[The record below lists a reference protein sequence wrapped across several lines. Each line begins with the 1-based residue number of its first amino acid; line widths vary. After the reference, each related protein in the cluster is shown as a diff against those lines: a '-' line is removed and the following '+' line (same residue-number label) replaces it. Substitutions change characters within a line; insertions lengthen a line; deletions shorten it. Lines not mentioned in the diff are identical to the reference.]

1 MLGEFGSTLTN
12 PIDKVWLQDLM
23 RYTGSGVNG
32 MSFTYWAW
40 NPNSGDT
47 GGIVMDDWVTVR
59 QEKQAILQ
67 PYLIAPTP

>member
-1 MLGEFGSTLTN
+1 
-12 PIDKVWLQDLM
+12 
-23 RYTGSGVNG
+23 

-47 GGIVMDDWVTVR
+47 GGIVEDDWMTVQ
-59 QEKQAILQ
+59 QEKQTILQ